1 MHLPLLQDI
10 LILLGFSVLIVF
22 ALQRVKLPSVIGFLL
37 TGIIIGPSGLSL
49 ISAIEEVEILSEIG
63 VILLLFVIG
72 MELSIKQLLSLRKTV
87 FIGGFLQ
94 VAITVLVAGVTYY
107 LLRAT
112 WNEALFV
119 GFLFS
124 LSSTAIVLKT
134 LQDRK
139 EIGAPHGRN
148 ALAILIFQDIIVVPM
163 ILLTPL
169 LAGTA
174 DDVAMSLFLLFIKVV
189 ALLVIT
195 VIFARYVIPRL
206 MHAVAKTSNKELF
219 LLLTFTLCFAV
230 AFFTSEVGLSLALGA
245 FIAGLIISESEYSHQ
260 ATSIILPFRELFTS
274 FFFVSVG
281 MLLDLQFFLQHI
293 ATIAVLLVIVFVA
306 KTAIAAFAV
315 AVLKYPTK
323 TVLLTGLSLFQVGEF
338 AFILSKV
345 GLAYNLL
352 NAVTNQYF
360 LAVSIVSMMIT
371 PAVIILSEPIA
382 KRLVGLANRLG
393 IGTGRFAVNRQSDKG
408 DEQLAN
414 HLVIIGYG
422 LNGSNLAKAAAA
434 SDIPYYVVE
443 MNATTVSR
451 EKAKGIP
458 IIFGDATHDHILET
472 VNIGSARAAV
482 IAISDN
488 LATRTI
494 ISNIRAHSEAL
505 FLLVRTRYV
514 SETPELIAL
523 GADAVI
529 PEEFETSV
537 QIFTRVLRNFLVPED
552 TILRQLEE
560 IRADNYQ
567 LFKDEYRRPRRLRPA
582 EIADFNISSLRINAD
597 SSRLLGVPLNDLNLR
612 AEFGITILAIKRN
625 EQMLVNIQPDE
636 VLKQD
641 DIIYIQGDQARI
653 EHVYHLLS

>member
-1 MHLPLLQDI
+1 
-10 LILLGFSVLIVF
+10 
-22 ALQRVKLPSVIGFLL
+22 
-37 TGIIIGPSGLSL
+37 
-49 ISAIEEVEILSEIG
+49 
-63 VILLLFVIG
+63 
-72 MELSIKQLLSLRKTV
+72 
-87 FIGGFLQ
+87 
-94 VAITVLVAGVTYY
+94 
-107 LLRAT
+107 
-112 WNEALFV
+112 
-119 GFLFS
+119 
-124 LSSTAIVLKT
+124 
-134 LQDRK
+134 
-139 EIGAPHGRN
+139 
-148 ALAILIFQDIIVVPM
+148 
-163 ILLTPL
+163 
-169 LAGTA
+169 
-174 DDVAMSLFLLFIKVV
+174 
-189 ALLVIT
+189 
-195 VIFARYVIPRL
+195 
-206 MHAVAKTSNKELF
+206 
-219 LLLTFTLCFAV
+219 
-230 AFFTSEVGLSLALGA
+230 
-245 FIAGLIISESEYSHQ
+245 
-260 ATSIILPFRELFTS
+260 
-274 FFFVSVG
+274 
-281 MLLDLQFFLQHI
+281 
-293 ATIAVLLVIVFVA
+293 
-306 KTAIAAFAV
+306 
-315 AVLKYPTK
+315 
-323 TVLLTGLSLFQVGEF
+323 
-338 AFILSKV
+338 
-345 GLAYNLL
+345 
-352 NAVTNQYF
+352 
-360 LAVSIVSMMIT
+360 
-371 PAVIILSEPIA
+371 
-382 KRLVGLANRLG
+382 
-393 IGTGRFAVNRQSDKG
+393 
-408 DEQLAN
+408 LAN